1 MAGSPTAAAVSR
13 DVLGAWLLRCNPTR
27 TELARRFADPV
38 GHWCV
43 SDNYRSRLIQVDD
56 PVLLWISGRDPRYV
70 RGIWGVGRVTAP
82 AADSADGLRI
92 GLELRLRDDPLTTDA
107 ELRAVGIDDLE
118 VQRMPQGSN
127 PSWVS
132 RARLEQITALT

>member
-1 MAGSPTAAAVSR
+1 MADVATTTAVTR

-27 TELARRFADPV
+27 TDLARRFAGPL

-70 RGIWGVGRVTAP
+70 RGIWGFGRVTAP

-92 GLELRLRDDPLTTDA
+92 GLELRLRDDPVATDA
-107 ELRAVGIDDLE
+107 ELRAVGINDLE

-132 RARLEQITALT
+132 RAQLDRITALT